1 MTITPETFAALLDV
15 LLGAVAAGLIW
26 LWRNIMS
33 HKIQLT
39 SLRGEMESKVALS
52 TQKFDEVERR
62 LDAGQAKMNE
72 IRNDVSGA
80 REDLAEIK
88 GSLAAHR
95 QAREDG

>member
-1 MTITPETFAALLDV
+1 MTITPETFAAILDV

-33 HKIQLT
+33 HKVELT
-39 SLRGEMESKVALS
+39 SLRGEIDAKVDLS

-62 LDAGQAKMNE
+62 LDAGAEHMTS
-72 IRNDVSGA
+72 IRSNVADA

-88 GSLAAHR
+88 GMLRSRGDA
-95 QAREDG
+95 D